1 MKTSNLFN
9 DLIDLNR
16 ALEKDI
22 ELFRVKIGLNSKS
35 TTLQHQLVRIEVN
48 SDPVLQRRGQI
59 LISNYIGN
67 QLLRLKPQVIY
78 PGLASELN
86 HWRLTESFITSG
98 QPRII
103 PAVVGYLHF
112 KNDFLT
118 DYFDGISDIT
128 VSVIPSVSPS
138 TTQDK
143 LLIGVTATI
152 FIKKI
157 ETENIPAEPVDVGF
171 ISRREVDVNEN
182 IIPMDTSPNVI
193 DYYGICFN
201 GLTGII
207 ERDQILRKK
216 IIEELTKF
224 V

>member
-1 MKTSNLFN
+1 MKTSNLFYE
-9 DLIDLNR
+9 LIDLKSV
-16 ALEKDI
+16 LKDI

-112 KNDFLT
+112 KNDFLAG
-118 DYFDGISDIT
+118 YFDGISGIT
-128 VSVIPSVSPS
+128 GSVIPSVSPS
-138 TTQDK
+138 ATQDK

-157 ETENIPAEPVDVGF
+157 ETENIPAEPVAVDVGF

-201 GLTGII
+201 DLI
-207 ERDQILRKK
+207 EHDQILRKK
-216 IIEELTKF
+216 IIDELTKF
-224 V
+224 I

>member
-1 MKTSNLFN
+1 MKTSNLIY

-22 ELFRVKIGLNSKS
+22 ELFRVKINLNSKS
-35 TTLQHQLVRIEVN
+35 IVRHKLVRIEVS
-48 SDPVLQRRGQI
+48 SDPESQRQNRI
-59 LISNYIGN
+59 LISKYIGN
-67 QLLRLKPQVIY
+67 QLMMLTPQVIY
-78 PGLASELN
+78 PGRVSELN
-86 HWRLTESFITSG
+86 WRLTESFITSG

-103 PAVVGYLHF
+103 PAAVGYYHF

-118 DYFDGISDIT
+118 NYFDGVISDIS
-128 VSVIPSVSPS
+128 VSFIPAVSPS
-138 TTQDK
+138 TTKDK
-143 LLIGVTATI
+143 LLVGVTATL

-157 ETENIPAEPVDVGF
+157 ETNSVKSVDVGF
-171 ISRREVDVNEN
+171 ISRKEVDVNEN
-182 IIPMDTSPNVI
+182 LLSMDTSPNII

-207 ERDQILRKK
+207 ERDQFLRKK

-224 V
+224 I